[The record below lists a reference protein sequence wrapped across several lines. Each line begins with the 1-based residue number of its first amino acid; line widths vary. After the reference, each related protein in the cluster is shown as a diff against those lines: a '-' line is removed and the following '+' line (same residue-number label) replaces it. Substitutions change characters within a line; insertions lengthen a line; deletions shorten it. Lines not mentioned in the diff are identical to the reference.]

1 MRYLSNCHSLC
12 DFQRQPLEDPRQVGH
27 QTILSGPPVSSA
39 LVSITPCADRTR
51 ADCKPCKMRPTQ
63 ILCRHYRKLRLTTKD
78 VNKGFY
84 KGTGTGSMGR
94 HTKHGGYVIEYHK
107 VRTYVVPEGLA
118 DFKVRRSLRDSLA
131 LPHLCSSAGT
141 ETNSYLHPRSSRLLS
156 PSK

>member
-1 MRYLSNCHSLC
+1 
-12 DFQRQPLEDPRQVGH
+12 
-27 QTILSGPPVSSA
+27 
-39 LVSITPCADRTR
+39 
-51 ADCKPCKMRPTQ
+51 MRPTQ

-118 DFKVRRSLRDSLA
+118 DFKLTPFVTQQMR
-131 LPHLCSSAGT
+131 PTYG
-141 ETNSYLHPRSSRLLS
+141 SYKEQGDDKGPRSPTAYLERW
-156 PSK
+156 KAENGFD